1 MRGDLGLPTVGGRM
15 HRGVR
20 PGIEMIFCWDLSRC
34 PKRPSDADKKNLKAS
49 CRIYTKMH
57 YICKRCGHETS
68 HLGHFKVH
76 LNKKK
81 QCEPLYADVDRGTL
95 LQELA
100 SCKGAFVVNEKIVK
114 LEDIEDKEEFVRKI
128 QEDNIKLKHE
138 NIKLQNENAKLKMGG
153 GSVTNNNINITNIHV
168 NNFLQEDTSYIT
180 DEYLKE
186 ILVRV
191 YDSVPNVIK
200 AIHFNPEHPENHNVR
215 MPNKRDK
222 YMVVRRSNEW
232 RHEKRK
238 SVLKSLVNKGYG
250 FLANRCESLV
260 EKMDSLQRHTFDRLM
275 IDLDY
280 ALENGENGEVHSD
293 MCERVE
299 KMILDLKENS
309 AANLEEAESTHPAN

>member
-1 MRGDLGLPTVGGRM
+1 MV
-15 HRGVR
+15 
-20 PGIEMIFCWDLSRC
+20 
-34 PKRPSDADKKNLKAS
+34 
-49 CRIYTKMH
+49 Y
-57 YICKRCGHETS
+57 YCKRCGKQTN
-68 HLGHFKVH
+68 HLGDLKKHIK
-76 LNKKK
+76 NKK
-81 QCEPLYADVDRGTL
+81 QCEPLYADVDRATL

-100 SCKGAFVVNEKIVK
+100 SGKGAFVVNEKIVK

-280 ALENGENGEVHSD
+280 ALENGEDGEVHSD